1 MDAARHQP
9 KAGQGAKLQRIAVSP
24 TEAALMLGISR
35 SKVYELM
42 DGGQLRNIKLG
53 GRRLIPVSAINQLFT
68 EAA

>member
-1 MDAARHQP
+1 MDNSNI
-9 KAGQGAKLQRIAVSP
+9 KRIAVSP
-24 TEAALMLGISR
+24 AEAALMLGISR

-42 DGGQLRNIKLG
+42 EAGQLRNIKLG